1 MIQIKDKK
9 EKYRNPVTKRKAAFR
24 RRSFSMDSKIYEKP
38 MNLTKQIIH
47 GRGKFRA
54 VFIEGVKNIVMKS
67 GRRRI

>member
-9 EKYRNPVTKRKAAFR
+9 EKYRNPITKRKAAFC

-38 MNLTKQIIH
+38 VNLTKQIIH
-47 GRGKFRA
+47 LRGKNRT
-54 VFIEGVKNIVMKS
+54 VFIGRVKILVMKS